1 MSRVILVI
9 LFLVSSLVSYSQI
22 NLLSWNIYMRPSWLF
37 HNNQLDRS
45 YLIRDYISKYDI
57 VLLQEAFDKKSQ
69 KIIKSDFKYVILPE
83 KNKNFI
89 SSGLMI
95 LSNIKIDFYETIYF
109 DSCCGFDC
117 LASKGA
123 TLIQVTKNSYT
134 YQIISTHLQSDDG
147 IKEDIIRK
155 SQVLQILD
163 LMNKY
168 KIDSIPQIL
177 IGDLNQSVNSVYLF
191 SECLNLN
198 NCNLNG
204 FSWKSKQNKTKLI
217 DYVLLNYD
225 NALFNIDNNIELS
238 DHYPLSLILR

>member
-1 MSRVILVI
+1 MYRVILVA
-9 LFLVSSLVSYSQI
+9 LFSLLSIFTYSQI

-37 HNNQLDRS
+37 HNNQLNRS
-45 YLIRDYISKYDI
+45 YLIKDYISKYDI

-69 KIIKSDFKYVILPE
+69 SILKNDFKYVILPE

-147 IKEDIIRK
+147 VREDDIRK
-155 SQVLQILD
+155 SQITQILS

-177 IGDLNQSVNSVYLF
+177 IGDLNQPVNSICLF

-204 FSWKSKQNKTKLI
+204 FSWKSNQNKTKLI

-225 NALFNIDNNIELS
+225 NVLFGIDNNVELS
-238 DHYPLSLILR
+238 DHYPLNLILK

>member
-1 MSRVILVI
+1 MSRLVI

-69 KIIKSDFKYVILPE
+69 KIIKSDFKYVILP
-83 KNKNFI
+83 
-89 SSGLMI
+89 
-95 LSNIKIDFYETIYF
+95 DFYETIYF